1 MLRVPYRRIAGRA
14 SYWSWLLVALVVVV
28 AQRRLGP
35 SSSATTS
42 TMDRALVSSAVQAR
56 CSSRPTTTDRSPS
69 CVTFAAGEPLTAE
82 DLVDHIDQRPL

>member
-1 MLRVPYRRIAGRA
+1 L
-14 SYWSWLLVALVVVV
+14 
-28 AQRRLGP
+28 
-35 SSSATTS
+35 

-82 DLVDHIDQRPL
+82 DLVDHIDQRPP